1 VQVLQSPHEAASL
14 PAAGAVTIGTYDG
27 VHLGHRDL
35 ISRTRAEADGIGG
48 PAVLVTFEP
57 HPALTIRPESAP
69 PLLTALDLKLEL
81 LEGTGIDSVLVVAF
95 DETRSTE
102 SAEDFVRTVVVDALR
117 ARSVLVGEDFHFGQA
132 RRGDVALLRRM
143 GADLGFSATGIP
155 LHQEG
160 GMPVTSTRIR
170 KLITDGDVEEATT
183 LLTRPHQVRGVVGGG
198 DRRGRE
204 LGYPTA
210 NVAVPA
216 TVCLPADGVYA
227 GWYRRPDGTAHPTA
241 ISLGRRPT
249 FYDHE
254 DTRLLEAHLLDFDGD
269 LYGQAAAVEFVAH
282 LRGQVRFD
290 EIGAL
295 VEQMGR
301 DVAAARTVLSA

>member
-1 VQVLQSPHEAASL
+1 MQVLHSPHEAASL

-35 ISRTRAEADGIGG
+35 IHRTREEADRHGG
-48 PAVLVTFEP
+48 PSVLVTFEP
-57 HPALTIRPESAP
+57 HPALTIRPGSAP
-69 PLLTALDLKLEL
+69 LLLTTLDLKLEL
-81 LEGTGIDSVLVVAF
+81 LEATGIDIVLVVAF
-95 DETRSTE
+95 DGGRATE
-102 SAEDFVRTVVVDALR
+102 SAEDFVQTVLADALR
-117 ARSVLVGEDFHFGQA
+117 ARSVFVGEDFHFGKG
-132 RRGDVALLRRM
+132 RRGTVDLLASM
-143 GADLGFSATGIP
+143 GTELGFVATGIP

-160 GMPVTSTRIR
+160 GAPVTSTRIR
-170 KLITDGDVEEATT
+170 KLVTQGEVEEAAG
-183 LLTRPHQVRGVVGGG
+183 LLTRPHRVGGTVGTG

-216 TVCLPADGVYA
+216 AVCLPADGVYA
-227 GWYRRPDGTAHPTA
+227 GWYRHPDGRRHPAA

-249 FYDHE
+249 FYD
-254 DTRLLEAHLLDFDGD
+254 DDARLLEAHLLDFDGD
-269 LYGQAAAVEFVAH
+269 LYGQAAVVDFVAH

-290 EIGAL
+290 EIDAL

-301 DVAAARTVLSA
+301 DVAAARTALSA